1 MCGRTR
7 LALDKEQLRC
17 ACSFLDKHSK
27 SVIKP
32 DYLQEHNNGKEYTPS
47 SNVAPT
53 DVTPVLIS
61 SSKFKNAANTSRV
74 LKPMMWGIIPPWHK
88 GDYKNHNLST
98 NNCRLENILHS
109 KLYSPILNNGGR
121 CIIVAEGFYEW
132 QTTLK
137 TKVKQ
142 PYYIYMKQES
152 DININD
158 PKSWKKEFK
167 EDEGWKG
174 MKLLYMAGLYH
185 AWKDNDV
192 IIYSYSVITME
203 SNETFSWLHHR
214 MPAILD
220 NDEQIEAW
228 LDIDNVNVNTALKYL
243 TQTKMLEWHPVS
255 TLVNNSK
262 NKSLECN
269 KKISLEDK
277 PKTTQ
282 KSLTAWFSKSN
293 KRKSTEEIP
302 QDCKKPKV

>member
-1 MCGRTR
+1 MVKLLSKRSIY
-7 LALDKEQLRC
+7 LWALDKEQLRC

-88 GDYKNHNLST
+88 
-98 NNCRLENILHS
+98 
-109 KLYSPILNNGGR
+109 
-121 CIIVAEGFYEW
+121 
-132 QTTLK
+132 
-137 TKVKQ
+137 
-142 PYYIYMKQES
+142 
-152 DININD
+152 IND